1 MYFLS
6 LVTSPFTGNQFFF
19 YKPSLAP
26 FLLKINN
33 ENNEA
38 NGYLCSHDWQ
48 RLLEQESAQKQ
59 WLGYENVTEYWNQSP
74 FLTFKKY
81 YSHFNHD
88 DLL

>member
-1 MYFLS
+1 M
-6 LVTSPFTGNQFFF
+6 NQFLF
-19 YKPSLAP
+19 YKPSLVP

-38 NGYLCSHDWQ
+38 TGYLCSHDWQ
-48 RLLEQESAQKQ
+48 RLLEQESAQKW

-81 YSHFNHD
+81 YSHFNRD